1 MKSFIKW
8 FLFMLCLFLVQTCAK
23 VYFKAKRI
31 EKEKVTKVDNTTYEY
46 RDNTSELKRKI
57 GNNLDDADVLEKMST
72 TTDIDKN
79 K

>member
-57 GNNLDDADVLEKMST
+57 GNNLGDADVYSPVRSY
-72 TTDIDKN
+72 
-79 K
+79 